1 MRVRKI
7 AMLISAVAM
16 LVGGLSGTA
25 NAQPSDP
32 QIEAVPATTDDV
44 PAPPP
49 PPVTNDGVQLQ
60 GSWIGPYTYRNLN
73 SGRCLDIRGASK
85 DSGAQA
91 VQYRCIAGR
100 TSQMWYLWH
109 TEGDGSIDFHLIA
122 NGNSGKCLEP
132 IPSATRGAPLLQY
145 NCYLGLDNQVWYNTS
160 TYPNVQVN
168 DASHYCME
176 VQGGS
181 LADLTKIVQW
191 DCHRRAHQTWLR
203 YNA

>member
-1 MRVRKI
+1 MGIRRI
-7 AMLISAVAM
+7 LTITAAAALLAA
-16 LVGGLSGTA
+16 GLSGTA
-25 NAQPSDP
+25 TAAAQL
-32 QIEAVPATTDDV
+32 VPVAGADV
-44 PAPPP
+44 PLPPP
-49 PPVTNDGVQLQ
+49 PLTKDGVQAQ

-73 SGRCLDIRGASK
+73 SGKCLDVRGASK

-109 TEGDGSIDFHLIA
+109 TEGDGSIDFHLIG

-145 NCYLGLDNQVWYNTS
+145 DCYLGLDNQVWYNTS
-160 TYPNVQVN
+160 TYPNVQTN